1 MRTSRNLVAL
11 SPKSSSNEDVK
22 FWVLQKRVTHEAGT
36 LTSKY
41 DPLRQYLVQM
51 GPEPTQMSF
60 SDIEQVIGLPL
71 PMSARTSD
79 SWWLDRAP
87 NKHRAHAKAWLDA
100 RRQIASVDRASEIV
114 IFTPIKEHRE
124 SVLLEAVV
132 FPIEKSALLERA
144 RQMDVPLPVREALER
159 LRDGTYDS

>member
-1 MRTSRNLVAL
+1 
-11 SPKSSSNEDVK
+11 
-22 FWVLQKRVTHEAGT
+22 

-41 DPLRQYLVQM
+41 DPLRRHLMQT
-51 GPEPTQMSF
+51 GSEPTQMTF

-100 RRQIASVDRASEIV
+100 SRQIGSVDRVNETV
-114 IFTPIKEHRE
+114 IFTPIKERKE

-132 FPIEKSALLERA
+132 FPIDKSALLERA
-144 RQMDVPLPVREALER
+144 RQIDVPVPVREALER
-159 LRDGTYDS
+159 LRDGTYQSRSDFVLAVEALVSA